1 MQDKANVKWLVI
13 AHCMNMD
20 GQAASHHVSD
30 KLPYLRKRG
39 IEPILLSA
47 SSGCK
52 DFNYEHHQ
60 VFSPAPSGLKFELRH
75 FIRKKTQSWVI
86 SETLI
91 CLLGLLLL
99 PAYLLEKIALPLDSQ
114 WSWFI
119 SAYFKGKKLTKIHKF
134 ECIYVL
140 GGASSAFLAAHL
152 ISKHARVP
160 FLAECFDPM
169 ISSQWSRSRFAY
181 KWNTW
186 IEKTISLNAKAV
198 IWYTKGA
205 LNEARSRHSRLTK
218 VGHLVRPGMTPPD
231 FSNVSYKKGKKLR
244 FCYFGGLSNNRSLAD
259 FLIALKSTLKTC
271 PDLAEIIEVH
281 TFGGELDEQTQLA
294 SKNLPGGILINHG
307 RLERDPSSGKS
318 GRQRVLEK
326 MRMAD
331 FLILIHGTG
340 EICRQYIPSKTYE
353 YIWAKRPIIALS
365 PYPDEFREL
374 LDKREHLIV
383 HTCKQNEIDRVV
395 NVAISKWTKS
405 ECHDC
410 VLTKPFS
417 ANDATDQIIQISS
430 AKV

>member
-1 MQDKANVKWLVI
+1 MQDKANIKWLVI

-47 SSGCK
+47 SSGCR

-75 FIRKKTQSWVI
+75 FIRKKIQSSVI

-152 ISKHARVP
+152 TSKHSGVP
-160 FLAECFDPM
+160 FVAECFDPI
-169 ISSQWSRSRFAY
+169 ISTEWKRSRVAY
-181 KWNTW
+181 KWNAW
-186 IEKTISLNAKAV
+186 MEKIISLNAKAV
-198 IWYTKGA
+198 IWYTQGA
-205 LNEARSRHSRLTK
+205 LNEARTRHIRLME
-218 VGHLVRPGMTPPD
+218 VGHLVRPGMHPPD
-231 FSNVSYKKGKKLR
+231 FSGVCYDKGKKLR
-244 FCYFGGLSNNRSLAD
+244 FCYFGGLSNERSLTD
-259 FLIALKSTLKTC
+259 FLKALRESLKAT
-271 PDLAEIIEVH
+271 PDLSKIIEVH
-281 TFGGELDEQTQLA
+281 TFGGKLDKQTLLA
-294 SKNLPGGILINHG
+294 SQNLPSGILINHG
-307 RLERDPSSGKS
+307 RLELDPASGKS

-374 LDKREHLIV
+374 LDEREHFIG
-383 HTCKQNEIDRVV
+383 HKSNQNEIKK
-395 NVAISKWTKS
+395 AILEAVSKWTDSK
-405 ECHDC
+405 CQDC

-417 ANDATDQIIQISS
+417 VKDATDQIIQISY

>member
-47 SSGCK
+47 ASGCK
-52 DFNYEHHQ
+52 GFKFEHHQ
-60 VFSPAPSGLKFELRH
+60 VFSPAPSGLSL
-75 FIRKKTQSWVI
+75 SCAI
-86 SETLI
+86 SSEKENTVKGY
-91 CLLGLLLL
+91 LGKLTYQLHLVYLLL

-169 ISSQWSRSRFAY
+169 ISSQWCRSRFAY

-294 SKNLPGGILINHG
+294 SKNLPGGIL
-307 RLERDPSSGKS
+307 
-318 GRQRVLEK
+318 
-326 MRMAD
+326 
-331 FLILIHGTG
+331 
-340 EICRQYIPSKTYE
+340 
-353 YIWAKRPIIALS
+353 
-365 PYPDEFREL
+365 
-374 LDKREHLIV
+374 
-383 HTCKQNEIDRVV
+383 
-395 NVAISKWTKS
+395 
-405 ECHDC
+405 
-410 VLTKPFS
+410 
-417 ANDATDQIIQISS
+417 
-430 AKV
+430 